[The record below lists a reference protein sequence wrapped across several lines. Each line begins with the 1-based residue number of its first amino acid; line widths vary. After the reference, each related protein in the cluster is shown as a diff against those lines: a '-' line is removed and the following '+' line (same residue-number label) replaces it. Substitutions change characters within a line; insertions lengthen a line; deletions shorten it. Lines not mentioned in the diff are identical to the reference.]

1 MRRGRADLIGGGIL
15 MGLHR
20 PGRGALLR
28 FSWAGQS
35 RKGGE
40 VSPYDDRGGSFQDG
54 QFELA
59 YFLKLENNLQNMIQ
73 GCGCLAFITNCKYKN
88 SNH

>member
-1 MRRGRADLIGGGIL
+1 MRRGGADLIGGGVL

-35 RKGGE
+35 RK
-40 VSPYDDRGGSFQDG
+40 VVKFPLQDG
-54 QFELA
+54 QFELSCC
-59 YFLKLENNLQNMIQ
+59 LKV
-73 GCGCLAFITNCKYKN
+73 
-88 SNH
+88 